1 MATKQTLDPR
11 PIVGGALTQD
21 PRPIVGGVS
30 VDPAYSGPCG
40 LAVRR
45 WTTGGGHLDVTHVIA
60 LPVRSLKLFRWL
72 GDAVCSIVRP
82 GERLQFIAEADA
94 FGGHAVARKL
104 GIAVGIVEGTLV
116 DLNAVPAGDRLDVT
130 TKVWRTILGRARLA
144 RVERLKSAKAR
155 RKALKDAAID
165 WAREEFGLELTADAA
180 EALAIN
186 EWARRRHEAQ

>member
-1 MATKQTLDPR
+1 MSKAGL
-11 PIVGGALTQD
+11 VAAD

-30 VDPAYSGPCG
+30 IDPAYSGPCG

-45 WTTGGGHLDVTHVIA
+45 WSTGGGELDRVHVIA

-104 GIAVGIVEGTLV
+104 GIAVGIVEGTVV
-116 DLNAVPAGDRLDVT
+116 DLNAVPPGDRLDVT
-130 TKVWRTILGRARLA
+130 TKQWRTVLGRRRLDA
-144 RVERLKSAKAR
+144 VERLKSATVR
-155 RKALKDAAID
+155 RKALKEAAVD
-165 WAREEFGLELTADAA
+165 WAREEFGLELVADAA

-186 EWARRRHEAQ
+186 EWARRRHLRAQKEG

>member
-1 MATKQTLDPR
+1 MKAAPT
-11 PIVGGALTQD
+11 D

-45 WTTGGGHLDVTHVIA
+45 WSTGGGELDRVHVIA

-72 GDAVCSIVRP
+72 GDAVCSITRP

-116 DLNAVPAGDRLDVT
+116 DLNAVPPADRLDVT
-130 TKVWRTILGRARLA
+130 TTQWRTVLGRARLE
-144 RVERLKSAKAR
+144 RVAKLRSVKAR
-155 RKALKDAAID
+155 RRALKEAAVD
-165 WAREEFGLELTADAA
+165 WAREEFGVELAPDGA

-186 EWARRRHEAQ
+186 EWARRRWVVVK